1 MHAMGQEEAAPVT
14 GRTRWRRFLLVMTP
28 AYAALAGVVYLVLTG
43 SLAVTFAISGTP
55 FTVAAEKVQ
64 STGVDGNGMAFYQ
77 FGEVNFQGDGTAVP
91 QLEVLIPNAE
101 LTSLCQSVSVFGITV
116 RTTAGSA
123 ANRPVTATNLVTDV
137 TSQTADSATFQNIQ
151 IGQDLHE
158 FTNPPIRFPVSRGDE
173 NGGSGGPNVTVQQ
186 VPQGWFGQ
194 TATGVT
200 ITRVHQTANA
210 SSAGSFT
217 LPNLTVQF
225 GDPC

>member
-1 MHAMGQEEAAPVT
+1 MGQEEAVPVT
-14 GRTRWRRFLLVMTP
+14 GRTRWRRFLLVMAP

-55 FTVAAEKVQ
+55 FTVTADTVQ

-77 FGEVNFQGDGTAVP
+77 FGEINFQGDGTAVP
-91 QLEVLIPNAE
+91 QLESLVPNAQ
-101 LTSLCQSVSVFGITV
+101 LTNLCQSVTVFPLTLRI
-116 RTTAGSA
+116 TAGTA
-123 ANRPVTATNLVTDV
+123 ADRPVTATNLVTDV
-137 TSQTADSATFQNIQ
+137 SSQTADSATFTNIN

-158 FTNPPIRFPVSRGDE
+158 FTNPQIRFPVSRGDE

-200 ITRVHQTANA
+200 ITKLRQTANA

-217 LPNLTVQF
+217 LPNLSVSF
-225 GDPC
+225 GDAC